1 MYTIIGCVKFVNKS
15 GNEMY
20 HIYVIYE
27 DNRLD
32 IGKMACMD
40 FVCFPNSVQGTIKDG
55 AKCNVFYNKSG
66 FVNNVQI
73 TS

>member
-1 MYTIIGCVKFVNKS
+1 MYTIVGCVKFVNKN

-20 HIYVIYE
+20 HFYVIWE

-32 IGKMACMD
+32 VGKFACMD
-40 FVCFPNSVQGTIKDG
+40 FVCFPNAVQGTIKEE

-66 FVNNVQI
+66 FV
-73 TS
+73 TSVVIC